1 MVDGRDGDALV
12 LWFFDSEVLGFLV
25 CWFLFGWIRA
35 EGFPGVYVGL
45 LGFFFSFFSGMQGFS
60 LLFSPFLWVLW
71 FFLFSFL
78 FWGLRGSEPWGWLWT
93 RFPWLRAHWDFRYI
107 MIWHTIFFLVYYGL
121 GDGAT

>member
-60 LLFSPFLWVLW
+60 LLF
-71 FFLFSFL
+71 FFVGPLVFSL
-78 FWGLRGSEPWGWLWT
+78 
-93 RFPWLRAHWDFRYI
+93 
-107 MIWHTIFFLVYYGL
+107 FFLVL
-121 GDGAT
+121 GAQGF